1 MESLFFL
8 AGSEIS
14 EGRTQ
19 SLQLTVVV
27 KEGEDRS
34 SSISHRGL
42 DLARPVLLGT
52 DVGVGL
58 KICFTWSDT
67 FKMSGLGHFSITQLI
82 LRELENNLSVAL
94 KASLFILK

>member
-1 MESLFFL
+1 M
-8 AGSEIS
+8 SE
-14 EGRTQ
+14 ETQ

-34 SSISHRGL
+34 SSIPHRGL
-42 DLARPVLLGT
+42 DLARPVLLGA
-52 DVGVGL
+52 DVRVGL

-67 FKMSGLGHFSITQLI
+67 FKMSGLGHFSLTQLL
-82 LRELENNLSVAL
+82 LRELENDLSVSL